1 MLQVFAEVL
10 GERNGQVFDLDEV
23 AAFRRQV
30 YQRCC
35 EGELVGGAASAY
47 HHDGAPARFPG
58 RRWFFERFLHR
69 VDINAATNVRPR
81 VRNRLKRHPP
91 SGKHGGRGTGDGS
104 GVVRERILVHCV
116 W

>member
-35 EGELVGGAASAY
+35 EGELVGGAASAH
-47 HHDGAPARFPG
+47 HHDGTPARFPG
-58 RRWFFERFLHR
+58 RRRFYERCLHR
-69 VDINAATNVRPR
+69 VDINASTGARPR
-81 VRNRLKRHPP
+81 E
-91 SGKHGGRGTGDGS
+91 T
-104 GVVRERILVHCV
+104 IY
-116 W
+116 